1 MTLPLTQFLTVWTIL
16 ALNIL
21 SPGPNVLNTVATAMG
36 SGRRAGIGSAL
47 GVGLGIGLWCLG
59 MSLGMA
65 SLFVLVP
72 FARVALTGI
81 AVGLLTFFAFRY
93 LRAGLHGLRDHRDGV
108 PRARDGLGL
117 IAAFR
122 RSLLVNALNPKALTT
137 WIAIL
142 AIFPVARATTGDI
155 ALLCAGAC
163 ALSFLIHTG
172 YALIFSSPRA
182 MRFYLRWSWAVSGA
196 TGLFFLGFAGKI
208 ARNALAG
215 PG

>member
-1 MTLPLTQFLTVWTIL
+1 M
-16 ALNIL
+16 
-21 SPGPNVLNTVATAMG
+21 
-36 SGRRAGIGSAL
+36 
-47 GVGLGIGLWCLG
+47 
-59 MSLGMA
+59 
-65 SLFVLVP
+65 
-72 FARVALTGI
+72 
-81 AVGLLTFFAFRY
+81 
-93 LRAGLHGLRDHRDGV
+93 

-142 AIFPVARATTGDI
+142 AIFPVARATAGDI

-163 ALSFLIHTG
+163 ALSFLIHSG

-208 ARNALAG
+208 ALGALASSGLSARCRGRFG
-215 PG
+215 PTGMRHLRPTVVLATHCTLDGGVIGG